1 MIFSFEVLELNLRAA
16 LGVFSRA
23 HPDGEVRELPGLE
36 LICSGVR
43 FSTFNA
49 VLLTDP
55 ADSEEELS
63 ARVRRARDYF
73 GRRGLPWSL
82 WLCESWL
89 GRNLRR
95 RARKVLEG
103 AGLRLLVRMPAM
115 VAERLRPPSRPLPEL
130 AFRKVEDETTR
141 RAFAEIMTATFEV
154 PSAIARQIYGAEATW
169 RDGFT
174 GWVGYLEGMAVTT
187 AATRVAAGV
196 VGLYAVGTLPA
207 FRGQGCA
214 EAAVRHALQQAQTTS
229 GIETSVLQS
238 TPAGLR
244 LYERLGYR
252 AVTDYEVY
260 VSY

>member
-1 MIFSFEVLELNLRAA
+1 VIFSFEVLELNLRAA

-23 HPDGEVRELPGLE
+23 RPDGEVRELPGLE

-49 VLLTDP
+49 VVLTDP
-55 ADSEEELS
+55 ADSEDELG
-63 ARVRRARDYF
+63 ARLREAREYF
-73 GRRGLPWSL
+73 RRRGLPWSL

-89 GRNLRR
+89 NRKLRR
-95 RARKVLEG
+95 SAGRVLEA

-115 VAERLRPPSRPLPEL
+115 VAERLRPPSRRLPEL
-130 AFRKVEDETTR
+130 VFRKVGDETTR
-141 RAFAEIMTATFEV
+141 RAFAEIMSATFAV
-154 PSAIARQIYGAEATW
+154 PAALAYQVYGAEATW

-187 AATRVAAGV
+187 AATRVAAGA

-214 EAAVRHALQQAQTTS
+214 EAAVRHALHQAQTAS

-244 LYERLGYR
+244 LYEKLGYR
-252 AVTDYEVY
+252 RVTDYSVY